1 MPPAGKSQRLAR
13 TLGASSARTAT
24 SRARSVGVA
33 ESSRSP
39 QASVLHGIASGAIR
53 VEAMRVASHATH
65 SLALRYASIRNRSRR
80 SAWATENVGVSAGHG
95 ATPGGCG
102 PLRRSARGCKAHPR
116 LISHSPARRT
126 CDDDGDAL
134 RAFASAAA
142 WITLD
147 SPENRNALS
156 APFVA
161 ELGTHLRAAIAD
173 PAVRA
178 IVLTGN
184 GPAFCAGADLK
195 NRGDAV
201 APGSGAKN
209 PFVEILRLMW
219 DGPKPVIVA
228 ANGHAF
234 GGGVGLIAAADIAIA
249 VDSAMLSFSE
259 VRIGV
264 IPAMI
269 SVVVLPK
276 LGVHHAMR
284 LFLTGARF
292 KAAEARDYGLVHRVV
307 PAAELARDGAGG
319 GRRDR
324 ARRTERRSP
333 RRSVSFAPSPG
344 SRWTKGFAY
353 AEAKIAELFASPEA
367 AEGMMAFATKRKP
380 SWAE

>member
-1 MPPAGKSQRLAR
+1 VTTTVTRY
-13 TLGASSARTAT
+13 
-24 SRARSVGVA
+24 
-33 ESSRSP
+33 E
-39 QASVLHGIASGAIR
+39 
-53 VEAMRVASHATH
+53 
-65 SLALRYASIRNRSRR
+65 LR
-80 SAWATENVGVSAGHG
+80 E
-95 ATPGGCG
+95 
-102 PLRRSARGCKAHPR
+102 
-116 LISHSPARRT
+116 
-126 CDDDGDAL
+126 
-134 RAFASAAA
+134 AAA

-156 APFVA
+156 APLVA
-161 ELGTHLRAAIAD
+161 ELGAHLRTAFGD

-201 APGSGAKN
+201 VPGSGKN
-209 PFVEILRLMW
+209 PFVEILRAMW
-219 DGPKPVIVA
+219 EGPKPVIVA

-234 GGGVGLIAAADIAIA
+234 GGGVGLVAAADIAIA

-259 VRIGV
+259 VRVGV

-292 KAAEARDYGLVHRVV
+292 TAAEAEGYGLVHR
-307 PAAELARDGAGG
+307 
-319 GRRDR
+319 
-324 ARRTERRSP
+324 T
-333 RRSVSFAPSPG
+333 VSRVSMDE
-344 SRWTKGFAY
+344 GFAY
-353 AEAKIAELFASPEA
+353 AEAKIAELFASAEA

-380 SWAE
+380 SWAS

>member
-1 MPPAGKSQRLAR
+1 V
-13 TLGASSARTAT
+13 TT
-24 SRARSVGVA
+24 SV
-33 ESSRSP
+33 
-39 QASVLHGIASGAIR
+39 
-53 VEAMRVASHATH
+53 T
-65 SLALRYASIRNRSRR
+65 RYERR
-80 SAWATENVGVSAGHG
+80 
-95 ATPGGCG
+95 
-102 PLRRSARGCKAHPR
+102 
-116 LISHSPARRT
+116 
-126 CDDDGDAL
+126 D
-134 RAFASAAA
+134 AAA

-156 APFVA
+156 APLVT
-161 ELGTHLRAAIAD
+161 ELTAHLRSAFDD

-201 APGSGAKN
+201 APGSGGKN
-209 PFVEILRLMW
+209 PFVEILRMMW

-234 GGGVGLIAAADIAIA
+234 GGGVGLVAAADIAIA
-249 VDSAMLSFSE
+249 VEGAMLSFSE

-292 KAAEARDYGLVHRVV
+292 SAGEAREYGLVHRVV
-307 PAAELARDGAGG
+307 PPADLAGAVQAEVEAIALGGPNAVAEAKRLIRTVARLPMD
-319 GRRDR
+319 
-324 ARRTERRSP
+324 E
-333 RRSVSFAPSPG
+333 
-344 SRWTKGFAY
+344 GFAY

-380 SWAE
+380 SWAQ